1 MNGSMIKIQVLNGKT
16 FEGEVYAVDPVTK
29 AIVLKVDENYVVIN
43 PSQVAKIEGDIA
55 ALKAPPIA
63 ELGIR

>member
-1 MNGSMIKIQVLNGKT
+1 MIKIQVHNGKT

-29 AIVLKVDENYVVIN
+29 SIVLKVDENYVVIN
-43 PSQVAKIEGDIA
+43 PMQVAKIEGDIT
-55 ALKAPPIA
+55 ALRAPPIA